1 MYIPVILGTAREG
14 RQSEK
19 AAKFIHAEAAK
30 FGFETELIDVRDY
43 KVPATDN
50 TQQSPTAKRLE
61 EKISRADGFIIV
73 SPEYNHGYP
82 GELKM
87 MLDLL
92 YQQYAYKP
100 VGICGV
106 SARPTGG
113 ARAVE
118 KLRLVAI
125 ELHMLPI
132 REAVYFPVIH
142 NLFDEKGNIKDKAYY
157 ERIKPFFSELEWYA
171 MALKTARD
179 AMKRR

>member
-14 RQSEK
+14 RQSEN

-30 FGFETELIDVRDY
+30 FGFQTELIDVRDY
-43 KVPATDN
+43 RIPATDN
-50 TQQSPTAKRLE
+50 TQQSPTAKKLE

-100 VGICGV
+100 LGICGV
-106 SARPTGG
+106 SGGPIGG
-113 ARAVE
+113 ARMAEQLREVAV
-118 KLRLVAI
+118 
-125 ELHMLPI
+125 ELHMVPI
-132 REAVYFPVIH
+132 REAVYFPLVQ

-171 MALKTARD
+171 RALKVAREST
-179 AMKRR
+179 KR